1 MTPLIACAICA
12 APLETLLT
20 GGLHAGVTVLALV
33 AAVVIALLA
42 HAGWRLLRDE
52 EAVAE

>member
-1 MTPLIACAICA
+1 MTLPVACAICA

-33 AAVVIALLA
+33 AAAVVALLA
-42 HAGWRLLRDE
+42 RAGWHLLRDE
-52 EAVAE
+52 EAVTE